1 MYSKG
6 LRVIVTTKLD
16 VIWEARN
23 TLAIA
28 KIMRRTESVKN

>member
-6 LRVIVTTKLD
+6 LRVIVATKLD

-28 KIMRRTESVKN
+28 KIMRTPERVKN